1 MADPRRLAQVQ
12 RLLST
17 GLVENPLYQCKDN
30 QPYGMDLIQYAYKF
44 KFLYAIQFNFSE
56 GYDFVGGRNK
66 FALLAQTC
74 DLPNPTFEFEEINLY
89 GARTTV
95 TKRTTFAPVAMT
107 FLDDNQNEMMRFYTN
122 ALRAL
127 SPITNVTQTNAIQT
141 GQYNFQMNQG
151 FGNDGRNSIVE
162 TQPHLYPVSSGPLFI
177 SDRKPSPTNLL
188 TSIDIYHIYSYGR
201 AYNKYTLHVPRIEKF
216 ELDKLDMTDDGKPS
230 VLSLSVKY
238 TSFNVE
244 LEQAMTGH
252 VSSLVGDT
260 MYRIRRDLS

>member
-1 MADPRRLAQVQ
+1 
-12 RLLST
+12 
-17 GLVENPLYQCKDN
+17 
-30 QPYGMDLIQYAYKF
+30 MDLIQYAYKF
-44 KFLYAIQFNFSE
+44 KFLYAVRFNFSQ
-56 GYDFVGGRNK
+56 GYSFVGGRNK

-74 DLPNPTFEFEEINLY
+74 DLPNPTFEFEDINQY

-95 TKRTTFAPVAMT
+95 TKRTTFSPVTMT

-127 SPITNVTQTNAIQT
+127 SPITNVAHTAAIDT
-141 GQYNFQMNQG
+141 GQYDFRMNRAYN
-151 FGNDGRNSIVE
+151 NDGRNSIVE
-162 TQPHLYPVSSGPLFI
+162 TRPHQYSVSSGPLFI
-177 SDRKPSPTNLL
+177 NDRKPSPTNLL

-201 AYNKYTLHVPRIEKF
+201 AYNRYTLHVPRIEKF
-216 ELDKLDMTDDGKPS
+216 ELEKLDMTDDGKPS
-230 VLSLSVKY
+230 TLSLTVKY

-244 LEQAMTGH
+244 LEQPMTEH